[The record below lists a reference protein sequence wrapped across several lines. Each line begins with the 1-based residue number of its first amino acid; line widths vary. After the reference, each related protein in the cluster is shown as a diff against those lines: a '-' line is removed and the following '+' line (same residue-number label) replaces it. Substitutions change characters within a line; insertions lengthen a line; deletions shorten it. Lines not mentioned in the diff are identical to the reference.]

1 MKYTH
6 HPMNIFSV
14 YSLFQDLIYKVYT
27 DCVLECVLDCIPDI
41 TEYYIDKVSYMSRVL
56 LA

>member
-6 HPMNIFSV
+6 HQMNIFSV
-14 YSLFQDLIYKVYT
+14 YSLFQDLIYKVYSVRS
-27 DCVLECVLDCIPDI
+27 DCI

>member
-14 YSLFQDLIYKVYT
+14 YSLFQDLIYKVYS
-27 DCVLECVLDCIPDI
+27 VRSDCIPDI